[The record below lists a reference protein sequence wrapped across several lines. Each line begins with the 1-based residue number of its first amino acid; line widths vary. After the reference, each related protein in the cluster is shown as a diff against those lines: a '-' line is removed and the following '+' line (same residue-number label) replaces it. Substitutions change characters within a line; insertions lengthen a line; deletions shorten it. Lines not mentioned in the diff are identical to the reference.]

1 MVRPSRAKALVT
13 PNAPCKPVERVG
25 QVGVCAFGV
34 AESKATMTVALIG
47 DSHAV
52 HWRAAV
58 DQVARANGWHGVS
71 LHQTGCPLSKA
82 TKKLREPLFSE
93 CIRWNAEVYGWL
105 AGHPEVN
112 VVFTSALVSRTGVVR
127 RAGRTEF
134 DTAVEGYADAWAALP
149 PSVTSVVVIRDDP
162 NVGKRAIDCVE
173 RATRARRAAGV
184 ACAVRRRTALKPDP
198 AAVAV
203 RRLHPQR
210 VHLVD
215 LSRLF
220 CGRRRCFPVIGGALV
235 YKDGNH
241 LTRVFAATLG
251 PILRRRVAR
260 ISPPR

>member
-1 MVRPSRAKALVT
+1 MVRPTRAKALAT

-25 QVGVCAFGV
+25 QVGVCSFGV

-58 DQVARANGWHGVS
+58 DPVARANGWHGVS

-82 TKKLREPLFSE
+82 TKRLREPQFSE
-93 CIRWNAEVYGWL
+93 CIRWHSEVYGWL

-112 VVFTSALVSRTGVVR
+112 LVFTSALVSRTGVVP
-127 RAGRTEF
+127 RAGLTQFE
-134 DTAVEGYADAWAALP
+134 TAVQGYAEAWAALP
-149 PSVTSVVVIRDDP
+149 PSVKSVVVIRDDP

-173 RATRARRAAGV
+173 RAMRARRAAGV

-203 RRLHPQR
+203 RRLHPPR

-241 LTRVFAATLG
+241 LTRVYSATLG
-251 PILRRRVAR
+251 PILRRRLAR
-260 ISPPR
+260 IDLT